1 MGFAIGKQAHHN
13 GLPNRV
19 YLYYGLIVHLPLLPT
34 PPCGDAVTFGY
45 GTPEHPDKDF
55 HLADS
60 MPLPA
65 HSPFAP
71 RKGVFIT
78 AILRAVKLCSRVFCH
93 TARPTINQ
101 NLLTRYG
108 LGSICGDAP
117 PIISATSL
125 PVAGAIDRPS
135 ML

>member
-1 MGFAIGKQAHHN
+1 LGFAIGKQAHHN

-45 GTPEHPDKDF
+45 GMPEHPDKDF

-71 RKGVFIT
+71 RKDFLRPFCGFATLREVLKDRQTNNLEQQDAKIAKKSKSGNDFRRFQSVFQ
-78 AILRAVKLCSRVFCH
+78 R
-93 TARPTINQ
+93 
-101 NLLTRYG
+101 
-108 LGSICGDAP
+108 
-117 PIISATSL
+117 
-125 PVAGAIDRPS
+125 RPS
-135 ML
+135 TAAA